1 MQVYSGMMERGRDM
15 TAIAFYGIGNM
26 GAGMAR
32 NLVEAGHDVTVFD
45 LDAEKAGAIEGATVA
60 KDAAAALKGA
70 EVVITML
77 PSAKAVSALYHDTI
91 FEHAES
97 GAIFVDCS
105 TIDVETAR
113 KLAGE
118 AKSRSH
124 WMLDAPV
131 SGGVSGADAGTL
143 AFMVGGEEEGFE
155 RAKPLFDVMGAKAV
169 LAGEA
174 GAGQGIKICNN
185 MMLAIQMISVA
196 EGFVLAE
203 KLGLEPAKLFE
214 VSSNASA
221 QCWSLT
227 TYCPIPGVGPSTSA
241 DNDFQPGFATALM
254 RKDLGLAMEAAEA
267 AGAVV
272 PFGRAARDTYEKM
285 VCEGQADLDFS
296 AVIKRVRAAVPE
308 EE

>member
-1 MQVYSGMMERGRDM
+1 M
-15 TAIAFYGIGNM
+15 TTIAFFGVGNM

-32 NLVEAGHDVTVFD
+32 NLIKAGHAVSVFD
-45 LDAEKAGAIEGATVA
+45 LDAEKAKSVEGATVA
-60 KDAAAALKGA
+60 VDAESALNGA

-77 PSAKAVSALYHDTI
+77 PAAGPVTGLYRESIFDLAEKGALFI
-91 FEHAES
+91 
-97 GAIFVDCS
+97 DCS

-113 KLAGE
+113 NLAGE
-118 AKSRSH
+118 AKSRGFA
-124 WMLDAPV
+124 MLDAPV
-131 SGGVSGADAGTL
+131 SGGVAGAEAGTL
-143 AFMVGGEEEGFE
+143 AFMVGGTADAFAQAE
-155 RAKPLFDVMGAKAV
+155 PLFEAMGAKAV
-169 LAGEA
+169 LAGDA

-196 EGFVLAE
+196 EGLVLAE

-214 VSSNASA
+214 VSSAASA

-227 TYCPIPGVGPSTSA
+227 TYCPVEGVGPTTSA
-241 DNDFQPGFATALM
+241 DNDFKPGFATALM

-272 PFGRAARDTYEKM
+272 PFGNAARDTYEKM
-285 VCEGQADLDFS
+285 MIDGQGDLDFS

-308 EE
+308 KA